1 MVSLFLAVFIDFWW
15 SQMFR
20 DERGSTLILMPAAFL
35 IVLVMASIAI
45 DMSLVLLRQR
55 QAADLAAAA
64 ANDATTAGAAD
75 PRGLGANRFAV
86 SAGRAQAVVDRIVAA
101 DELAPLVVGRPVVV
115 ADGDQVEVSLDVRAE
130 LIFAGVIPGA
140 PDEMVVHARATSRG
154 VA

>member
-1 MVSLFLAVFIDFWW
+1 
-15 SQMFR
+15 
-20 DERGSTLILMPAAFL
+20 
-35 IVLVMASIAI
+35 
-45 DMSLVLLRQR
+45 MSLVLLRQR